1 MCFCLWTELC
11 DLRGLKFFKIFLP
24 QQVLEILTLMWNIL
38 SQLACILLCLFIGA
52 VTFRFLLSHGASLCL
67 VNCDG
72 DVPMDIAEDEAT
84 ETLLQERTLTQG

>member
-11 DLRGLKFFKIFLP
+11 DLRGLKYFKIFLP
-24 QQVLEILTLMWNIL
+24 QQVLEILTL
-38 SQLACILLCLFIGA
+38 LCLFIGA
-52 VTFRFLLSHGASLCL
+52 VTFRFLLRHGASLCL

-84 ETLLQERTLTQG
+84 ETLLQEHTLTQG